1 MDLWGRCGV
10 LVITE
15 GSGQDNR
22 EMETMC
28 QDIHLLLTNR
38 GSVEYHNCIVY
49 DVLSESMFPSS
60 KL

>member
-15 GSGQDNR
+15 CSGQDNR

-28 QDIHLLLTNR
+28 QDIHLLLLT
-38 GSVEYHNCIVY
+38 GA
-49 DVLSESMFPSS
+49 VLNITIALFTMY
-60 KL
+60 